1 MDATA
6 NQAKQEAAALRD
18 RRRHDRVGVSWL
30 ATLRLASGMF
40 ECLIINLSPGG
51 AKIKLSGH
59 VTLLP
64 GEGASLVVGKFGTF
78 RADAVWRRA
87 DCVGLSFRD
96 PPETVTAAFGK
107 VLAHVS

>member
-1 MDATA
+1 MDAVPD
-6 NQAKQEAAALRD
+6 QAKEEAALHN
-18 RRRHDRVGVSWL
+18 RRRHDRVSVSWL

-51 AKIKLSGH
+51 AKIKLSGR
-59 VTLLP
+59 VALSV

-78 RADAVWRRA
+78 RADAIWRRA

-107 VLAHVS
+107 VLAQVS